1 MNLHPSAEEM
11 AVTAHRLPCVVV
23 IVHHTRHLQDRDMLA
38 PAHLRL
44 SRGTEMMDTT
54 NGGEMILE
62 IDVGHHLH
70 PGGAIGI
77 GMNPLI

>member
-1 MNLHPSAEEM
+1 
-11 AVTAHRLPCVVV
+11 
-23 IVHHTRHLQDRDMLA
+23 
-38 PAHLRL
+38 
-44 SRGTEMMDTT
+44 MMDTT

-77 GMNPLI
+77 GMNPLIWGGQVRGIEAMIEGGEVLSPKIFLCRSLK